1 MKVLVSDPI
10 AEQGIE
16 ILKNDVDVDI
26 ATGLEPSELIKR
38 IGDYEALIVRSETQ
52 VTKDVIN
59 AGKKLKIIGR
69 AGVGVDNI
77 DVNAATERGIIV
89 VNAPEG
95 NTISAAE
102 HTIAMM
108 MSMSRNIPQANAS
121 LKSKKWDRKKFMGVE
136 VRGKTLGV
144 VGLGRIGSEVAKRAL
159 GMEMI
164 ILAYDPFISAERAK
178 DLGVELTTVEDIVR
192 RADYITVHTPL
203 TKETK
208 DLISTKEFGI
218 MRKGVRLINCA
229 RGGIINEEALAK
241 AVKDGIVAGAAIDVF
256 TKEPPFENPLIE
268 LDQVIMTPHL
278 GASTEEA
285 QINVAVTVAEQI
297 VNVLKG
303 LPVKNAI
310 NMPYVKAEVMQIL
323 EPYFPLAEKM
333 GKLGTQLIGNYE
345 TIEVSYCG
353 EIADQNVAPVTLA
366 VLKGLLEPMV
376 GAGVNYVNAPT
387 IAKER
392 KLKVVE
398 SKSKTVV
405 GYPSQ
410 ISIKLS
416 KKNESRV
423 ISGTVIGKEPRIV
436 QLDEYLIDVIPTG
449 FMIVTRIEDRPNIIG
464 PCCMILGKNDI
475 NIAGM
480 QVGRIKAGGEA
491 IMVLNIDHEVD
502 KRILNEI
509 KAVGGIIDAR
519 LVIL

>member
-1 MKVLVSDPI
+1 VKVLVSDPI
-10 AEQGIE
+10 ADQGIE

-26 ATGLEPSELIKR
+26 ATGLEPSDLIKR
-38 IGDYEALIVRSETQ
+38 IGNYEALIVRSETQ
-52 VTKDVIN
+52 VTKEVIN

-136 VRGKTLGV
+136 VRGKMLGV

-208 DLISTKEFGI
+208 DLISTKEFAI

-241 AVKDGIVAGAAIDVF
+241 AVKDGIVGGAAIDVF

-297 VNVLKG
+297 VNALKG

-310 NMPYVKAEVMQIL
+310 NMPYVKAEIMQIL

-345 TIEVSYCG
+345 TIEISYCG
-353 EIADQNVAPVTLA
+353 EIADQSVAPVTLA
-366 VLKGLLEPMV
+366 VLKGLLEPML

-416 KKNESRV
+416 KKGESRV

-436 QLDEYLIDVIPTG
+436 QLDEYLIDVIPSG

-491 IMVLNIDHEVD
+491 IMVLNIDNEVD
-502 KRILNEI
+502 KRILDEI
-509 KAVGGIIDAR
+509 KSVDGIIDAR

>member
-10 AEQGIE
+10 ADQGIE

-38 IGDYEALIVRSETQ
+38 IGNYEALIVRSETQ
-52 VTKDVIN
+52 VTKEVIN

-136 VRGKTLGV
+136 VRGKMLGV

-208 DLISTKEFGI
+208 DLISTKEFAI
-218 MRKGVRLINCA
+218 MKRGVRLINCA

-241 AVKDGIVAGAAIDVF
+241 AVKDGIVGGAAIDVF

-297 VNVLKG
+297 VNALKG

-310 NMPYVKAEVMQIL
+310 NMPYVKAEIMQIL

-345 TIEVSYCG
+345 TIEISYCG
-353 EIADQNVAPVTLA
+353 EIADQSVAPVTLA
-366 VLKGLLEPMV
+366 VLKGLLEPML

-416 KKNESRV
+416 KKGESRV

-436 QLDEYLIDVIPTG
+436 QLDEYLIDVIPSG

-491 IMVLNIDHEVD
+491 IMVLNIDNEVD
-502 KRILNEI
+502 KRILDEI
-509 KAVGGIIDAR
+509 KSVDGIIDAR